1 MWSMVAEDAVVGS
14 WTWPSNMRRIT
25 TFALKRAIDMRV
37 RTALAGQPAVK
48 LAFQEVML
56 WATKTSIKMK
66 SLSWRRWRSSR
77 SPLPSRLING
87 PSNPT
92 KAGFSHGD
100 AELHLIMACFLLVMA
115 RKMALNIGRS
125 KIHGAL
131 DGVTKAT

>member
-1 MWSMVAEDAVVGS
+1 MGEAEDAVVGS

-25 TFALKRAIDMRV
+25 
-37 RTALAGQPAVK
+37 ALARQPAVK
-48 LAFQEVML
+48 LAFQEVTL

-66 SLSWRRWRSSR
+66 SLSWRQWRSSR

-100 AELHLIMACFLLVMA
+100 AGLLLIMAFFLLVMA
-115 RKMALNIGRS
+115 WKMALNIGMS
-125 KIHGAL
+125 KIRGAL